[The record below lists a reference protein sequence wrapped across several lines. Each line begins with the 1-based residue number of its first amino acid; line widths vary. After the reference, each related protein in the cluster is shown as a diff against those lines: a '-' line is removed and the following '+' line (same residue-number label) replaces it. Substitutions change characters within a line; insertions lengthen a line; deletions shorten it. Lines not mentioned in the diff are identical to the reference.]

1 MAVEKGTIS
10 VQLVGE
16 ALLEARRRGLDVA
29 ALLERVGLPAQALE
43 RPYGRVP
50 SALYG
55 QLWRALA
62 AGMDDEFFGMNARR
76 MKAGSFA
83 FMAAIALREPTL
95 GAALERV
102 LAFCGLVFDGLSP
115 RLVQQGSLAE
125 IALDEPDGQ
134 HSRAFAYFTLW
145 LMVHGLLCW
154 LAGRRLPILGIDLR
168 CPAPGYLEDYRVM
181 FCDNLR
187 FERPSSR
194 LLFNADCLAQPV
206 RRSERELKRFLA
218 GAPANILVRYR
229 DPQSLGAR
237 IRAYLRSLSAA
248 RWPDFEALSSHFYM
262 APSTLRRKLAQEG
275 QSYQGLKDQVRREL
289 AITRLDAGEGDFV
302 ELAGVLGF
310 ADTSAFYKAF
320 KKWTGSTPGQYR
332 ALMHPTPD
340 CPKRS
345 ER

>member
-1 MAVEKGTIS
+1 
-10 VQLVGE
+10 
-16 ALLEARRRGLDVA
+16 
-29 ALLERVGLPAQALE
+29 
-43 RPYGRVP
+43 
-50 SALYG
+50 
-55 QLWRALA
+55 
-62 AGMDDEFFGMNARR
+62 MDDEFFGMNARR
-76 MKAGSFA
+76 MKAGSFS

-206 RRSERELKRFLA
+206 RRAS
-218 GAPANILVRYR
+218 AN
-229 DPQSLGAR
+229 
-237 IRAYLRSLSAA
+237 
-248 RWPDFEALSSHFYM
+248 
-262 APSTLRRKLAQEG
+262 
-275 QSYQGLKDQVRREL
+275 
-289 AITRLDAGEGDFV
+289 
-302 ELAGVLGF
+302 
-310 ADTSAFYKAF
+310 
-320 KKWTGSTPGQYR
+320 
-332 ALMHPTPD
+332 
-340 CPKRS
+340 
-345 ER
+345 